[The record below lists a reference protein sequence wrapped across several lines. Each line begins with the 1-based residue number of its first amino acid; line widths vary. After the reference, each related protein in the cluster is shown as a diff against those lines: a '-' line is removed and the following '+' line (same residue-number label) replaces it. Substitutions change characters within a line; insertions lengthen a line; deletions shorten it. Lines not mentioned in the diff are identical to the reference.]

1 MDDKQHAEGNYQQDT
16 QWKDVPTQGTY
27 TQGTG
32 STYQQNGSWQ
42 GTSYQ
47 QASKPGNGFG
57 IASMIL
63 GILALVLFC
72 TCLNIPLA
80 ILSIIFAI
88 IHLSRRIGSKGF
100 AIAGIIT
107 SVVSI
112 ILTVIMIIL
121 FSIGAIDT
129 SNYSTTL
136 PFEQLID
143 GDGQLDFDENGD
155 DSGEFINDLL
165 DGEEQTL

>member
-1 MDDKQHAEGNYQQDT
+1 MDDRQRKEGSYQQDT

-47 QASKPGNGFG
+47 QDSKPGNGFG
-57 IASMIL
+57 IASMVL

-80 ILSIIFAI
+80 ILSIVFAI
-88 IHLSRRIGSKGF
+88 VHLCRKAGSKGF

-107 SVVSI
+107 SVVSVL
-112 ILTVIMIIL
+112 LTVITIVL
-121 FSIGAIDT
+121 FYAAGIDT
-129 SNYSTTL
+129 SSWNYSTTL
-136 PFEQLID
+136 PFEQFID
-143 GDGQLDFDENGD
+143 GDWQQDSED
-155 DSGEFINDLL
+155 DSDKFIDNLQ
-165 DGEEQTL
+165 DGKTQTF